1 MGANES
7 SEGEP
12 ETCDELPSWIELPK
26 GDGPKQEEALPL
38 PSAQEVNDAKEP
50 APQITS
56 MANKDKVRIRIPSPT
71 REQGDGMELP
81 DASETMVKLRSM
93 EIADASETLV
103 KLLPQSK
110 GIALD
115 SLEEQKV
122 MVEKCRKVKTEKL
135 MRTGIITLPET
146 GIRLKKLPPIHDTVS
161 LAPIIPNS
169 PLYAERPP
177 MQIRNTQIRRKNK
190 EPKFVPYE
198 PYKGAVAKLEDE
210 PRKRSESSLKSRSTS
225 KSSIDSPVKK
235 ISETKCDIDSVI
247 TNSAVE
253 EELSNNYRVMLDAK
267 EAEIAELR
275 AKTVISDRQ
284 LKLQTQVNSEIKKL
298 LVASVGE
305 DIEARVDFLTQDKAR
320 LAADVIQYSNRISKD
335 WEEKE
340 SLSVES
346 DVWRSKFLASS
357 LIVDEMSKSK
367 AALSLRAEEL
377 EHSSRRLLVE
387 RNQLRSC
394 LINTQTVIGNLNSAF
409 DPLSSAGEEQCS
421 SDVLQMAAGVLRSS
435 QRLAERLVG
444 EPGRPV
450 SPVSQA
456 VVVEVDTAGERALK
470 EILAKPMEATGGV
483 HDLASSALAGKV
495 KPLLVKLG
503 DQATMGR
510 GNEFQTCGHCHGS
523 VHVV

>member
-1 MGANES
+1 MGSNQS
-7 SEGEP
+7 SEE
-12 ETCDELPSWIELPK
+12 ESEIYDELPSWIELPK

-38 PSAQEVNDAKEP
+38 PSVQEANIQVKSAAEP
-50 APQITS
+50 EITN

-81 DASETMVKLRSM
+81 DASET
-93 EIADASETLV
+93 LV
-103 KLLPQSK
+103 NLLPQSK
-110 GIALD
+110 VMTLNSMGGPKVLD
-115 SLEEQKV
+115 
-122 MVEKCRKVKTEKL
+122 EKCRKVKTEKL
-135 MRTGIITLPET
+135 MRSGIITLPET

-169 PLYAERPP
+169 PLYAERMPT
-177 MQIRNTQIRRKNK
+177 QIRNTQIRRKNK

-198 PYKGAVAKLEDE
+198 PYKGAVAKLEDT
-210 PRKRSESSLKSRSTS
+210 PRKRSGCSLKSRSTS
-225 KSSIDSPVKK
+225 KTSIDSPEKK
-235 ISETKCDIDSVI
+235 ISETKCDSDTNPPVI
-247 TNSAVE
+247 NNMVD

-267 EAEIAELR
+267 EAEISELR
-275 AKTVISDRQ
+275 AKAVNSDRQ

-367 AALSLRAEEL
+367 AVLSLRSEEL

-387 RNQLRSC
+387 RNQLRTC

-409 DPLSSAGEEQCS
+409 DPLSSGGEEPGS
-421 SDVLQMAAGVLRSS
+421 SDVLQMAAGVLRSA

-450 SPVSQA
+450 SPVNNA
-456 VVVEVDTAGERALK
+456 VVAEVDTAGERALK
-470 EILAKPMEATGGV
+470 DILAKPLEASCGV

-503 DQATMGR
+503 DQATSNIGR
-510 GNEFQTCGHCHGS
+510 ANDFQTCGHCHGS